1 MSIEINFPDK
11 ILAGVNQSYTMTTDE
26 GAPSGKV
33 EVEGKELPHR
43 VIPLG
48 APKDALVSTTPVMK
62 YKVSFFLPDGTQ
74 GKDLVMRFQAGAS
87 QVEEKKL
94 ITES

>member
-11 ILAGVNQSYTMTTDE
+11 ILAGVNQSYTVTTDE
-26 GAPSGKV
+26 GAPSGQV
-33 EVEGKELPHR
+33 QVEGKDLPHR
-43 VIPLG
+43 VVPLG

-74 GKDLVMRFQAGAS
+74 GKDLVMRFRAGAS
-87 QVEEKKL
+87 QVEEKKP
-94 ITES
+94 ITDS